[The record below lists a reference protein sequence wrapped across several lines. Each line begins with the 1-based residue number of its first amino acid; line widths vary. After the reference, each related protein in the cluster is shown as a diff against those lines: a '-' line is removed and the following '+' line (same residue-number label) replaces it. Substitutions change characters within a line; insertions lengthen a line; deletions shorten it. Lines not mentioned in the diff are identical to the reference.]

1 MMDEKM
7 RPAPGAELFAA
18 ESFMEALANIGDS
31 AYDSE
36 KRHSGT
42 VLGRRYSDVRG
53 TWAEA
58 LALSFDDD
66 PEDVIGWFR
75 TSEVAGTAMSEE
87 DVREH
92 RSRFGKSRAY
102 AVMIDPSQSSLAF
115 YTVEDGEPV
124 IVRVL
129 VVEGN

>member
-1 MMDEKM
+1 MMDEKT
-7 RPAPGAELFAA
+7 RPAPGAEMFAA
-18 ESFMEALANIGDS
+18 ESFMEALANVGDS

-36 KRHSGT
+36 KGLSGT
-42 VLGRRYSDVRG
+42 ILGRRFSVIRG

-75 TSEVAGTAMSEE
+75 TSESAGVRMSEE
-87 DVREH
+87 DVKKH
-92 RSRFGKSRAY
+92 KSMFGKDRAY
-102 AVMIDPSQSSLAF
+102 AVMVDPSQSSLAF
-115 YTVEDGEPV
+115 YTVEDGVPV
-124 IVRVL
+124 SVRVL